1 MKIMTQLDIK
11 EEEMADFWSRNINE
25 VNTLI
30 SQYRTGAQQQMKLS
44 LYDGNVFLHC
54 LFCILDSFISFN
66 KRGYQ
71 FFLEGLMRKLKTFNE
86 FDLQSFFRRRNVSYR
101 HGNIRFF
108 SGIYWK
114 TCGTG

>member
-44 LYDGNVFLHC
+44 IYDGNVFSHC
-54 LFCILDSFISFN
+54 LLCILASFLFSSRHTTIAFALIS
-66 KRGYQ
+66 
-71 FFLEGLMRKLKTFNE
+71 E
-86 FDLQSFFRRRNVSYR
+86 DISS
-101 HGNIRFF
+101 
-108 SGIYWK
+108 SWK
-114 TCGTG
+114 N